1 MTAPTSVR
9 RGPVARFLRNPV
21 LWSIVGLLVI
31 AIVGTTVAVGSVVV
45 RNERDDAE
53 IGRAHV

>member
-31 AIVGTTVAVGSVVV
+31 AIVGSIVAVTATVVTT
-45 RNERDDAE
+45 RR
-53 IGRAHV
+53 